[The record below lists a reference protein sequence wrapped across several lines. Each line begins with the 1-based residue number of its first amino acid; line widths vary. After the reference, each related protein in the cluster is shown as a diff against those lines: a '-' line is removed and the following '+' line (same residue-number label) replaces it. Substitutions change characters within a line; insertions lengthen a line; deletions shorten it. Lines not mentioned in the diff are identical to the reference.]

1 MEVAISTSHASRIW
15 DRSEAF
21 VPSMRT
27 RKSEASMSV
36 HNSPLPGDDVARA
49 LQANGGHRG
58 CTTCNNPH
66 LTIIN
71 EELMKSRAAI
81 PLFDF
86 PEYDIHKAT
95 TAGVIILKCEK
106 CFTLRLVLREP
117 IEQWIA
123 AHPR

>member
-1 MEVAISTSHASRIW
+1 
-15 DRSEAF
+15 
-21 VPSMRT
+21 
-27 RKSEASMSV
+27 MSF
-36 HNSPLPGDDVARA
+36 HNSPLSGDDVARA

-58 CTTCNNPH
+58 CTVCNNPH

-71 EELMKSRAAI
+71 EELIKSRAAI

-86 PEYDIHKAT
+86 PEPDIHKAG

-117 IEQWIA
+117 VELWVA
-123 AHPR
+123 AHPK